1 MRVLVTRPAGQAA
14 RTAARLR
21 AAGHEPVLAPVLA
34 IVATGAAWPT
44 PLDALVLT
52 SAQAALAMPEAA
64 ASNWRDVPAFA
75 VGERT
80 AEALRARGFSTVT
93 SAGSDAA
100 ALASLVAA
108 SLPQG
113 AAVLYAAGH
122 DRKPVLE
129 QALAAAGL
137 SLTVVEVY
145 AARPAPDWDP
155 AIRARLLAGT
165 LDAVLHYSARSAALA
180 LSQADIA
187 GARQAFLALRHHC
200 VSDDAAAP
208 LVVAGATIVAVAD
221 RPDEESL
228 LATL

>member
-1 MRVLVTRPAGQAA
+1 MRVLVTRPADQAD

-34 IVATGAAWPT
+34 IVATGATWPR

-52 SAQAALAMPEAA
+52 SAQAALAMPAQA
-64 ASNWRDVPAFA
+64 ASDWRTVPAFA

-80 AEALRARGFSTVT
+80 AEALRTRGFGTVT
-93 SAGSDAA
+93 SSGSDAA
-100 ALASLVAA
+100 ALAALLTAT
-108 SLPQG
+108 LPPG

-129 QALAAAGL
+129 LALAAAGL
-137 SLTVVEVY
+137 SLTIVEVY

-155 AIRARLLAGT
+155 AIRARLQAGT
-165 LDAVLHYSARSAALA
+165 LDAALHYSARSAALA
-180 LSQADIA
+180 LSQADGA
-187 GARQAFLALRHHC
+187 GVRQAFLALRHHC

-208 LVVAGATIVAVAD
+208 LVAAGATIVAVAG
-221 RPDEESL
+221 RPDEDSL

>member
-1 MRVLVTRPAGQAA
+1 MRVLVTRPADQAD

-34 IVATGAAWPT
+34 IVATGATWPR

-52 SAQAALAMPEAA
+52 SAQAALAMPAQA
-64 ASNWRDVPAFA
+64 ASDWRTVPAFA
-75 VGERT
+75 VGEHT
-80 AEALRARGFSTVT
+80 AEALRTRGFGTVT
-93 SAGSDAA
+93 SSGSDAA
-100 ALASLVAA
+100 ALAALLTAT
-108 SLPQG
+108 LPPG

-129 QALAAAGL
+129 LALAAAGL
-137 SLTVVEVY
+137 SLTIVEVY

-155 AIRARLLAGT
+155 SIRARLQAGT

-180 LSQADIA
+180 LSQADGA
-187 GARQAFLALRHHC
+187 GVRQAFLALRHHC

-208 LVVAGATIVAVAD
+208 LVAAGATIVAVAG
-221 RPDEESL
+221 RPDEDSL